1 MNPTR
6 AQVLAFVNSKPHG
19 VSTAQ
24 VISALGGPIYSVS
37 GNLSKLAAYGFI
49 DAKPFPNRGR
59 KMYLWCPKQEHIM
72 EAAE

>member
-6 AQVLAFVNSKPHG
+6 AEVLAFVNSKPRG

-49 DAKPFPNRGR
+49 DAKPMPSRSR
-59 KMYLWCPKQEHIM
+59 KMYLWCPKQQQVM